1 MVDRT
6 VTTTEK
12 SPLAEPRPSRR
23 WKQIAATTLTV
34 VFVLWL
40 GLVGLMWREMHHP
53 PEVFARFMSH
63 MPWQIFLVVP
73 FETLWTRAR
82 AGSIAPGD
90 SAPDFSLEKVDKSGS
105 LRLSEINQG
114 RPVVMIFGSYT

>member
-1 MVDRT
+1 MIDRT

-12 SPLAEPRPSRR
+12 SPVAELGSSRR
-23 WKQIAATTLTV
+23 SKRITAIALSV

-40 GLVGLMWREMHHP
+40 GLVGLMWGEMHRP

-105 LRLSEINQG
+105 LSLSELNQG
-114 RPVVMIFGSYT
+114 RPVVIIFGSYT

>member
-1 MVDRT
+1 MM
-6 VTTTEK
+6 TTQEALP
-12 SPLAEPRPSRR
+12 SSRPHRG
-23 WKQIAATTLTV
+23 WKKITATTVLA

-40 GLVGLMWREMHHP
+40 GLVGVMWREMHRP

-63 MPWQIFLVVP
+63 MPWEVFLVVP

-82 AGSIAPGD
+82 AGSVGRGD
-90 SAPDFSLEKVDKSGS
+90 PAPDFSLEKLDKSGS
-105 LRLSEINQG
+105 VRLSELNQA

>member
-6 VTTTEK
+6 ITSSETSSLPVRR
-12 SPLAEPRPSRR
+12 SSRR
-23 WKQIAATTLTV
+23 WKQITATTLAV

-40 GLVGLMWREMHHP
+40 GLVSLMWREMHRP

-63 MPWQIFLVVP
+63 MPWEIFLVVP

-82 AGSIAPGD
+82 VGSIALGEP
-90 SAPDFSLEKVDKSGS
+90 APDFSLEKVDKSGS
-105 LRLSEINQG
+105 LRLSELDQG
-114 RPVVMIFGSYT
+114 RPAVMIFGSYT